1 MIQLNFNILAWYIVI
16 GTIIGSLGRIFLGL
30 THQKKSEYFDSY
42 DVVLGTIWLI
52 MCICYLIFGTS

>member
-16 GTIIGSLGRIFLGL
+16 GTILKSIASIILGL
-30 THQKKSEYFDSY
+30 TKQKKSEYFNSY
-42 DVVLGTIWLI
+42 DAFFGTIWLI